1 MIQDPKYVIAI
12 YPAKKCNYNNIDSRY
27 KTHEESR
34 AERRNYFT
42 EKEIPI
48 DAPVAPPRVIRI
60 ELTQMSPS

>member
-1 MIQDPKYVIAI
+1 MRVESKLLKLDYFF
-12 YPAKKCNYNNIDSRY
+12 CRY

-48 DAPVAPPRVIRI
+48 QAPVAPPRVKR
-60 ELTQMSPS
+60 ETKSRQSVKEFR